1 MPKYANSVLKG
12 QKMKKTI
19 ANCLLCAGLLFISS
33 SVFAA
38 EDAKMMLI
46 NEAKKESEEIT
57 PAELKGMFENEENI
71 IILDV
76 RETEQRAEGYLFDD
90 FVSVNTVSI
99 TRGNLEW
106 EVQEKIKDKNM
117 AVVTYCRNGGRG
129 ALAAQTLKKMG
140 YKNVKNLKG
149 GIQDWAKAGYS
160 VKTGLGVTALTTR

>member
-1 MPKYANSVLKG
+1 
-12 QKMKKTI
+12 MKKTI
-19 ANCLLCAGLLFISS
+19 AHCLFCAGLLFVSS

-46 NEAKKESEEIT
+46 NEAKKEAGEIT
-57 PAELKGMFENEENI
+57 PVELKGMFENEKSV

-106 EVQEKIKDKNM
+106 EVQEKIQDKSI
-117 AVVTYCRNGGRG
+117 AVITYCRNGGRG

>member
-1 MPKYANSVLKG
+1 
-12 QKMKKTI
+12 MKKTI
-19 ANCLLCAGLLFISS
+19 ANCLLYAGLLFVSS

-38 EDAKMMLI
+38 EDAKMVLI
-46 NEAKKESEEIT
+46 NEAKKDAGEIT
-57 PAELKGMFENEENI
+57 PAELKGMFENEERV

-76 RETEQRAEGYLFDD
+76 RESEQRAEGYLFDD

-106 EVQEKIKDKNM
+106 EVQEKIQDKNI

-149 GIQDWAKAGYS
+149 GIGEWAKAGYS
-160 VKTGLGVTALTTR
+160 VKTGLGVSALTTR

>member
-1 MPKYANSVLKG
+1 
-12 QKMKKTI
+12 MKKTI
-19 ANCLLCAGLLFISS
+19 AHCLFCAGLLFVSS

-38 EDAKMMLI
+38 EDAKMVLI
-46 NEAKKESEEIT
+46 NEAKKEAGEIT
-57 PAELKGMFENEENI
+57 PAELKGMFEDEKSV

-106 EVQEKIKDKNM
+106 EVQEKIEDKNM

-160 VKTGLGVTALTTR
+160 VKTGLGVTKLDIKD

>member
-1 MPKYANSVLKG
+1 MPKYANCVEEEIR
-12 QKMKKTI
+12 MKKI
-19 ANCLLCAGLLFISS
+19 VANCLFYAGLLFVSS

-46 NEAKKESEEIT
+46 NEAKKESGEIT
-57 PAELKGMFENEENI
+57 PAELKGMFENEERV

-106 EVQEKIKDKNM
+106 EVQEKIQDKNM

-140 YKNVKNLKG
+140 YKNVKN
-149 GIQDWAKAGYS
+149 
-160 VKTGLGVTALTTR
+160 